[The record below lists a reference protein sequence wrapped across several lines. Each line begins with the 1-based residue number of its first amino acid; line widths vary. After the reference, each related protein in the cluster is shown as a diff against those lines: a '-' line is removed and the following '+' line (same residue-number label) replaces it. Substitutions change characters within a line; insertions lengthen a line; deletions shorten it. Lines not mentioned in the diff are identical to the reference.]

1 MAYIYVGIKFVK
13 TSKSNS
19 KSIFEVQSINKHTV
33 HKLATTKII
42 VAVRWVSV
50 AKVTLYQVFL
60 LVLVKR
66 GKMEKSLNLNLDVSN
81 LL

>member
-1 MAYIYVGIKFVK
+1 MYVGIKFVK

-33 HKLATTKII
+33 HKLAIIKIV

-50 AKVTLYQVFL
+50 AKVTLYQVF
-60 LVLVKR
+60 
-66 GKMEKSLNLNLDVSN
+66 
-81 LL
+81 